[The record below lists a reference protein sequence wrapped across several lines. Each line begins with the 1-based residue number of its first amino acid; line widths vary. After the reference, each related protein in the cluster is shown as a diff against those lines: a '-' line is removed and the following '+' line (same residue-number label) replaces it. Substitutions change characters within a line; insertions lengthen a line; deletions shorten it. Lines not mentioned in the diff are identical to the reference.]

1 MQAQGIAT
9 SGSTGPTA
17 AAIAAELLA
26 QLQATTIPVN
36 VKQINSVTLA
46 GTGTAGSEW
55 GPA

>member
-36 VKQINSVTLA
+36 MVAVKGQAINGS
-46 GTGTAGSEW
+46 GSEADPW
-55 GPA
+55 GP